1 MLVARNLTFQYPDT
15 AQPVLK
21 GVSFSATSGDRIV
34 LVGQNGSGK
43 STFARMLGGLLP
55 VQRGELLFNSI
66 PFTQLQGSLRP
77 ISLLQRF
84 DELFL
89 ATRVDRELA
98 VNFELAGLP
107 SDDITRRVKEQA
119 ERFSVTHLLS
129 CQCQLLS
136 PGERLRVALAA
147 QLSRTAP
154 LVVIDEA
161 DAFLDQ
167 PGRELLRE
175 VTKSLAKSGSIV
187 FRVTHDLNS
196 IDDEERLFLIQD
208 GELTESINS
217 YESRTKLIS
226 DTPAPVSK
234 FDSLHPSGT
243 PPANEKREISR
254 LTLDAC
260 SFSPADG
267 LEVGPFSL
275 ELEGDCWTGLSGPN
289 GSGKTLLGK
298 FLAGMYLPKFGS
310 YRVHF
315 SSQAVVDAHTILT
328 NSSHVGYLPA
338 EPERFLIAATVEEC
352 FVDSA
357 ADLSLRF
364 WSRHFDFDLNENGS
378 RDPLSLSGGEQRRL
392 ALLMSLQFDPAF
404 IVLDEPTAN
413 LDFNGRAS
421 VLSFLKMWKTHG
433 RGGLLISHDQEL
445 LQSSCDRM
453 LTLG

>member
-43 STFARMLGGLLP
+43 STLARVLGGLLP
-55 VQRGELLFNSI
+55 VQTGELLFNSI
-66 PFTQLQGSLRP
+66 PFTLLQGSRRP

-107 SDDITRRVKEQA
+107 TDDITRRVTEQA

-129 CQCQLLS
+129 CQCQTLS

-175 VTKSLAKSGSIV
+175 VTKSLAKSGSILI
-187 FRVTHDLNS
+187 RVTHDLNS
-196 IDDEERLFLIQD
+196 IDDEERLFLIQN
-208 GELTESINS
+208 GELNECKNS
-217 YESRTKLIS
+217 HESRTKLFS
-226 DTPAPVSK
+226 DILAPASEI
-234 FDSLHPSGT
+234 DSLHPSGT
-243 PPANEKREISR
+243 LPTNENREISR
-254 LTLDAC
+254 LSLDAC
-260 SFSPADG
+260 YFAPATG
-267 LEVGPFSL
+267 LEVGPFSIQL
-275 ELEGDCWTGLSGPN
+275 DGKCWTGFSGPN

-298 FLAGMYLPKFGS
+298 FLAGIYPTKSGN

-315 SSQAVVDAHTILT
+315 SNQSAVDADSILT
-328 NSSHVGYLPA
+328 NPSHVGYLPS

-352 FVDSA
+352 FKKSG
-357 ADLSLRF
+357 SEKYHQF
-364 WSRHFDFDLNENGS
+364 WSRHFDFALKEYGS

-392 ALLMSLQFDPAF
+392 AILMSLQFDPVF
-404 IVLDEPTAN
+404 LLLDEPTAN

-421 VLSFLKMWKTHG
+421 VLSFLKMWKSQG
-433 RGGLLISHDQEL
+433 RGGLLISHDQDL
-445 LQSSCDRM
+445 LQSSCDRI